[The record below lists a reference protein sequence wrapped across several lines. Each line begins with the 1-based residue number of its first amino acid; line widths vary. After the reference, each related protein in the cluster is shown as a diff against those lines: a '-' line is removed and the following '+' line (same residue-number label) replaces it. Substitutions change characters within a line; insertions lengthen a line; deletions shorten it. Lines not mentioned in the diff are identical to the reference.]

1 LPDKDY
7 IVCREYLDIQAEE
20 SLVAVAS
27 PLSTEPEI
35 RPTPLGALALDDP
48 PTDSHFVRSHFA
60 VPASDSRNW
69 TVQVLGAVARP
80 HCYSL
85 EELRRRSVRTQ
96 TVVLEC
102 AGHRRNEYRPRTV
115 GVQWGAGA
123 VSEARWTGVS
133 VAEMLTE
140 ASPSDAACEVVFEGA
155 DRGQH
160 RSSSKEVPFARSI
173 PLERALAG
181 DVLLAWKMNG
191 RPIPPKHGA
200 PIRVIV
206 PGNYG
211 VASVKWVRRI
221 AVVDRPFTGPFQTD
235 DYQLNGKPLDELR
248 VNSLIVHP
256 RVAAV
261 LSVSTVEVSGVAW
274 GGRGGIDAVE
284 FRLSGGPWQPTMLR
298 RPHGPSGLTHWSG
311 LLELRPGEQFIEAR
325 AHDRA
330 GAMQA
335 EQAEWNALGYAN
347 NSIHRLRISV
357 VAAGRGKPA
366 EGDRTAWSRV
376 RPRYDHSKS

>member
-1 LPDKDY
+1 M
-7 IVCREYLDIQAEE
+7 
-20 SLVAVAS
+20 
-27 PLSTEPEI
+27 
-35 RPTPLGALALDDP
+35 
-48 PTDSHFVRSHFA
+48 
-60 VPASDSRNW
+60 
-69 TVQVLGAVARP
+69 QVLGAVERP

-85 EELRRRSVRTQ
+85 EELRWRSLRTQ

-115 GVQWGAGA
+115 GLQWGVGA
-123 VSEARWTGVS
+123 VSEARWTGIS
-133 VAEMLTE
+133 VAEMLAE
-140 ASPSDAACEVVFEGA
+140 ASPTDAACEVVFEGA

-181 DVLLAWKMNG
+181 DVLLSWKMNG
-191 RPIPPKHGA
+191 RPIPPRHGA
-200 PIRVIV
+200 PIRAIV
-206 PGNYG
+206 PGSYG

-221 AVVDRPFTGPFQTD
+221 AVVDRPLTGPFQTD
-235 DYQLNGKPLDELR
+235 DYQLNGKPLDELH

-256 RVAAV
+256 RAAAV

-298 RPHGPSGLTHWSG
+298 CPHGPSGLTHWSG
-311 LLELRPGEQFIEAR
+311 LLELPPGEQFIEAR

-330 GAMQA
+330 GATQP

-347 NSIHRLRISV
+347 NSIHRVRISV
-357 VAAGRGKPA
+357 LASGRGKPA
-366 EGDRTAWSRV
+366 ERDRAAWSRV
-376 RPRYDHSKS
+376 CPRL